1 MVVSFPRPLGDEP
14 VFHPLARP
22 GSFAQEGE
30 AGLHRWIELETAN
43 GDAPPH
49 FAPAMPL
56 DQLVD
61 DVFQRDAVQ
70 RIVGVNDRR
79 CHVKVL
85 LEELSKMAGSKASN
99 LAQLVFALTTANAM
113 ASLLNG
119 VNTPWRTNCGPAYS
133 PFMKHDHFSQD
144 QNPKP
149 ASASRPAAALSQ
161 NEINFTP
168 SPDEVARK
176 AYFAY
181 ENQGSQP
188 GHDVQHWL
196 KAEADLIADRNR
208 TRVHGFHNR
217 T

>member
-1 MVVSFPRPLGDEP
+1 
-14 VFHPLARP
+14 
-22 GSFAQEGE
+22 
-30 AGLHRWIELETAN
+30 
-43 GDAPPH
+43 
-49 FAPAMPL
+49 
-56 DQLVD
+56 
-61 DVFQRDAVQ
+61 
-70 RIVGVNDRR
+70 
-79 CHVKVL
+79 
-85 LEELSKMAGSKASN
+85 
-99 LAQLVFALTTANAM
+99 M